1 MITNRKEQVCGLV
14 GERLGHSFSPQIH
27 ACLCDYSYSLFE
39 MPESELE
46 SFIKGDGY
54 HSVNVTIP
62 YKMAVMPYL
71 DVISEAAQKIGSVNT
86 VTHLPD
92 GRLYGDNTDFYGFI
106 HMIKSAGLDLSGKN
120 VLILGTG
127 GTSRTATAACEALGA
142 KSIRLV
148 SRKGDLTYGNAHTL
162 CPETQIIINCTPV
175 GMYPNNLV
183 SPIDIQKFPALEG
196 VADVIF
202 NPAKTQLLL
211 DAEGLGLKTA
221 NGLPMLVAQA
231 KRACEIFTG
240 EDIPDSEIDRITRII
255 AGQTTNIVL
264 VGMPG
269 CGKTTVG
276 KILAER
282 LGRELV
288 DTDELVVE
296 LASKSIPEIFAE
308 QGEEGFRAI
317 EHTAVC
323 MAGKKSGVI
332 IATGGGAV
340 TRPENYA
347 PLHQNGKIVFIT
359 RDISLL
365 AKDGRPLSLSGD
377 LRAMYEKRLPS
388 YREFC
393 DIEAANTT
401 PHETAEQI
409 IKIFLED

>member
-39 MPESELE
+39 MPEGELE
-46 SFIKGDGY
+46 GFIKGDGY

-62 YKMAVMPYL
+62 YKMAVMPCL

-106 HMIKSAGLDLSGKN
+106 HMIKSAGLDLSGKS

-264 VGMPG
+264 IGMPG

-296 LASKSIPEIFAE
+296 LAGKSIPEIFAE

-332 IATGGGAV
+332 IATGGGVV

-401 PHETAEQI
+401 PHEMAEQI